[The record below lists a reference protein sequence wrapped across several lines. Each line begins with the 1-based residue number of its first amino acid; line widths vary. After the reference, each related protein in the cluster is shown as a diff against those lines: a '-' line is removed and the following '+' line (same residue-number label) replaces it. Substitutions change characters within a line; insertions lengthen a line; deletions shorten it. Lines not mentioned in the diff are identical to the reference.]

1 MDIPRYIHY
10 GATEFIPTKGF
21 PIKNLEHFMKPKG
34 GLWASRKNASFGWK
48 DWCEQEDFRHCDMEN
63 SFEFTFT
70 NQAKIVT
77 ISTVQQ
83 LHNLPQ
89 MEDGGLSW
97 CYSID
102 FEKCLHLG
110 IDAIE
115 LCWYGNEYRDVAFG
129 DLYNELYGWDCD
141 SIVVLNPDAIKQ
153 IDNQK
158 EREASSCILSRI

>member
-1 MDIPRYIHY
+1 
-10 GATEFIPTKGF
+10 
-21 PIKNLEHFMKPKG
+21 
-34 GLWASRKNASFGWK
+34 
-48 DWCEQEDFRHCDMEN
+48 MEN

-129 DLYNELYGWDCD
+129 DLYTELYGWDCD